1 MNTKQVSAVAG
12 SAVTE
17 LTNKGYFVF
26 DEEHTP
32 AKAQQVV
39 ERLFNEIIGSAV
51 ALTPSK
57 ETIFGLEV
65 PTVSIPTTFESTTPT
80 IEPMLDLEEWEKGDE
95 SIDSYIYQKL
105 QQVITFINSASVC
118 RLEDDLV
125 TK

>member
-12 SAVTE
+12 SVVTE

-65 PTVSIPTTFESTTPT
+65 PTVSIPTTFESLT
-80 IEPMLDLEEWEKGDE
+80 IEPMLDLKEWEARNDE
-95 SIDSYIYQKL
+95 ENIASYIYQKL